1 MINEIAPIKILTKD
15 TSNYITKQ
23 HNVLSKW
30 LHENLCL
37 IYKASGGSCDRF
49 IGPLTENQAHIPM
62 QLYWPEGQPTLV
74 DRLEQFGA
82 NLSLAAPDDLVADD
96 LVGSDNG
103 MGKSMDGLKAI
114 KDDFDALSNEVQ
126 QKVDALKGEIKDE
139 MREMKDEMRE
149 MKDLIYKLMGMM
161 SKE

>member
-1 MINEIAPIKILTKD
+1 
-15 TSNYITKQ
+15 
-23 HNVLSKW
+23 
-30 LHENLCL
+30 
-37 IYKASGGSCDRF
+37 
-49 IGPLTENQAHIPM
+49 M

>member
-1 MINEIAPIKILTKD
+1 
-15 TSNYITKQ
+15 
-23 HNVLSKW
+23 
-30 LHENLCL
+30 
-37 IYKASGGSCDRF
+37 
-49 IGPLTENQAHIPM
+49 M

-139 MREMKDEMRE
+139 MREMKD
-149 MKDLIYKLMGMM
+149 LIYKLMGMM